1 MRELAVFDIDGVVA
15 DVRHRLH
22 FIERKPKDWPG
33 FFAAAGRDEPL
44 AEGVALAR
52 EALERYDLAWLT
64 GRPERLRTVTS
75 RWLSALDLPATPL
88 VMRRNRDFRPA
99 RVAKLEELQRLAAGR
114 TVAMVVD
121 DDPAVTRALEAAG
134 FPARLATWV
143 PREPELDTAQERE
156 GRT

>member
-1 MRELAVFDIDGVVA
+1 VRELAVFDIDGVVA

-22 FIERKPKDWPG
+22 FIERRPKDWDG
-33 FFAAAGRDEPL
+33 FFAAAARDEPL
-44 AEGVALAR
+44 AEGVTLAR
-52 EALERYDLAWLT
+52 EALETYDLAWLT

-75 RWLSALDLPATPL
+75 RWLAALELPATPL

-99 RVAKLEELQRLAAGR
+99 RLAKVDELRTLAQGR

-121 DDPAVTRALEAAG
+121 DDPAVTEALAEAG
-134 FPARLATWV
+134 YPVRLATWV
-143 PREPELDTAQERE
+143 PREPALKSAQERE